1 MASQLDEIV
10 EVILYRGSTPI
21 ETASFTIPLILSEH
35 TVFAERTRVYNS
47 MDAVA
52 ADFDSTDEAYQ
63 IAQALYGQTG
73 ILGAPISTIVIGRK
87 DALDETWTEAYDA
100 VKADNSTF
108 YAVFIDSHDPVVVE
122 EMSDAVATD
131 RRIFGTSTQ
140 VADVLSSLST
150 TDISAKL
157 SAKNAA
163 RTYGVYS
170 ATADVDYPEAAW
182 AGSQLA
188 VTPGANDWDYKRA
201 NNITRTALTPN
212 QINVLREKN
221 TNFFARVAGVDV
233 FRDGNMFDGNP
244 IDLII
249 SEDWL
254 VARLQEGVY
263 FRMIN
268 SLKIPMTN
276 VGLTIIENE
285 IRAVLSLAEA
295 NGMIDRGW
303 SVTTPDVSSIP
314 EILRAQRIAGVFR
327 FDARLQGAVR
337 QVKSIT
343 GYLTV

>member
-87 DALDETWTEAYDA
+87 DAVGETWTEAYDA

-140 VADVLSSLST
+140 AAGVTSSAST
-150 TDISAKL
+150 TDIASIL
-157 SAKNAA
+157 SAKNAV
-163 RTYGVYS
+163 RSYGVYS

-201 NNITRTALTPN
+201 NNITRTALTDKE
-212 QINVLREKN
+212 IAVLREKN
-221 TNFFARVAGVDV
+221 TNFFSRVAGVDV